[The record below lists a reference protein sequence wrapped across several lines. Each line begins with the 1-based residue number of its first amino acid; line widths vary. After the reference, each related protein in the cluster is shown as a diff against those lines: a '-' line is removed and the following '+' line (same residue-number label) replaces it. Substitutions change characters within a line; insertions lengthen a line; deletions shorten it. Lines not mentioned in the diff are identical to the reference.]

1 MGPKKKASKDGR
13 KALESV
19 ADSVGGGG
27 GMEIGG
33 EEDEEGALNPDSGT
47 GGVAEG
53 YGSTVDTE
61 QLGRDR
67 DEVKKLRDRRNALE
81 RTISIMSKHDV
92 VVQKLINK
100 ARDDLVWEQVQLNPD
115 FLKSRISQLLMCLVL

>member
-1 MGPKKKASKDGR
+1 MGPKKKVSKDGR

-19 ADSVGGGG
+19 ADSAGVGGGMDMG
-27 GMEIGG
+27 C
-33 EEDEEGALNPDSGT
+33 EEDEEGALNPESGT
-47 GGVAEG
+47 GGVGEG
-53 YGSTVDTE
+53 YGSTGGGGGAVNTE

-100 ARDDLVWEQVQLNPD
+100 ARDDLVWEQVH
-115 FLKSRISQLLMCLVL
+115 